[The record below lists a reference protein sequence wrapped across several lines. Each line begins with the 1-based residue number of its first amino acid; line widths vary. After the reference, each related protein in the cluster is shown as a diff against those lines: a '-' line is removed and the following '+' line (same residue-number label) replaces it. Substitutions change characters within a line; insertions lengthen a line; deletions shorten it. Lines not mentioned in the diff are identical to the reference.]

1 MIGACFTTVFK
12 LASHKHKAFM
22 FVLEICLKFSR
33 LLDLNNQLLDL
44 NNQLT
49 INSGVKGM

>member
-33 LLDLNNQLLDL
+33 LILLDL